1 MNIIKKA
8 SLILCI
14 LTCMISCIE
23 PIDIKDTTFEDFL
36 IVEAQLTDELKQHTI
51 KLSRTF
57 PLDSAD
63 IVLETGASVVITD
76 NLLNTYNFTETTT
89 GIYISDITFKA
100 IIDRSYVLEI
110 NTANG
115 KSYTSNSEKIAG
127 LSNVNNLV
135 AKKETNVFGIE
146 GLNIYVESNS
156 TDNLAKYYKYNFD
169 ETYKVIPPNWS
180 GEKLRIVSDELPFEV
195 EKTANLDNNKICYTT
210 KNSNSIIQTET
221 ASLSANN
228 VNFGFLFI
236 PKSDFRISS
245 RYSILLK
252 QSVQSLEAFNY
263 YNTLSDLSSSENVFT
278 QNQPGFLLGN
288 ITATN
293 NNNDKAI
300 GYFEVN
306 SVSEK
311 RLFLNRDDFYPN
323 TTADFI
329 DDCEYIAPL
338 TTYFRQNGS
347 PTSPLI
353 SILKMNE
360 WLYYKDN
367 DGTNVTLEGEYFLV
381 PKVCGDCRETGT
393 NIKPS
398 FWID

>member
-1 MNIIKKA
+1 MNIIKKT
-8 SLILCI
+8 SLIFCI

-89 GIYISDITFKA
+89 GIYNSDITFKA
-100 IIDRSYVLEI
+100 IKDRNYTLEI
-110 NTANG
+110 NTVNG
-115 KSYTSNSEKIAG
+115 KSYISSSEKIAG

-156 TDNLAKYYKYNFD
+156 TDNLAKYYKYNFE

-195 EKTANLDNNKICYTT
+195 EKIANLDNNKICYTT

-228 VNFGFLFI
+228 VDFGFL
-236 PKSDFRISS
+236 
-245 RYSILLK
+245 
-252 QSVQSLEAFNY
+252 
-263 YNTLSDLSSSENVFT
+263 
-278 QNQPGFLLGN
+278 
-288 ITATN
+288 
-293 NNNDKAI
+293 
-300 GYFEVN
+300 
-306 SVSEK
+306 
-311 RLFLNRDDFYPN
+311 
-323 TTADFI
+323 
-329 DDCEYIAPL
+329 
-338 TTYFRQNGS
+338 
-347 PTSPLI
+347 
-353 SILKMNE
+353 
-360 WLYYKDN
+360 
-367 DGTNVTLEGEYFLV
+367 
-381 PKVCGDCRETGT
+381 
-393 NIKPS
+393 
-398 FWID
+398 